1 MLSTN
6 TCALPTG
13 NRAFLTSRGTM
24 GPATRGKEMR
34 MLEWAEVEAGKQ
46 PPPGVN
52 VIWKDT
58 VTGNFEMQHGMARV
72 PSIIRTVVVVSIVT
86 VITR

>member
-6 TCALPTG
+6 TCAFSTG
-13 NRAFLTSRGTM
+13 IRAFLSSRGTM
-24 GPATRGKEMR
+24 DPATRGMEMR
-34 MLEWAEVEAGKQ
+34 TLEWIVLEAGKQ

-52 VIWKDT
+52 VIWKDK
-58 VTGNFEMQHGMARV
+58 VTGTFEMQHGMARV
-72 PSIIRTVVVVSIVT
+72 PSIIRTVVVVSIVS